1 MRPALA
7 ALALLAG
14 CGESA
19 PPAAKGDWVPG
30 ALYTVT
36 DGKAFKVAKV
46 LATDAQAVHVRLYK
60 NSWPARPAQVDLS
73 TLQLGSISDK
83 DGFGVGHLPLD
94 RRTFADWD
102 PVLLATSTLV
112 PDELEGYEMW
122 KKGVGGSAK

>member
-19 PPAAKGDWVPG
+19 PPATKSDYVPG

-46 LATDAQAVHVRLYK
+46 LALDAQAVHVRLYK
-60 NSWPARPAQVDLS
+60 NSWTARPASVDPA

-94 RRTFADWD
+94 RQTFADWE
-102 PVLLATSTLV
+102 PVFLATSGLA

-122 KKGVGGSAK
+122 RKGVGGAAK